1 MKIKTV
7 SMIGLGAVGCAVA
20 PELIR
25 LLPRESLRIVAGGAR
40 KARLE
45 RQGVVVNGEHYDCF
59 VTDPETD
66 CGPADLVIVSVK
78 YHALPQAIADLKHH
92 VGEHTIL
99 LSLMNGVNSRQ
110 IIGQTYGIEKCL
122 YGICNLSTVN
132 HGNGVFTVSHMK
144 GGISIGEARNAPPY
158 SERLQAVASLFDEAG
173 IDYQIPQD
181 MVHAQWWKFLLNVG
195 GNCTNTVLR
204 GTQSYFQVLE
214 PANRA
219 RRMVM
224 EEVLKVGQA
233 EGVNIT
239 QNDVEELMG
248 VYKNYPA
255 GNTCSMLQDLL
266 KGARTENDMFCGYV
280 VELGKKHG
288 IATPVNEY
296 LYHLIDA
303 LDEVNAGAPVVR
315 VDV

>member
-1 MKIKTV
+1 MRISFLEEGRWLYEDQNRFYDRTGRG
-7 SMIGLGAVGCAVA
+7 GLCGRAGTDPAA
-20 PELIR
+20 PAGE
-25 LLPRESLRIVAGGAR
+25 PLRIVAGGAR

-132 HGNGVFTVSHMK
+132 HGIGVFTVSHMK

-204 GTQSYFQVLE
+204 
-214 PANRA
+214 A
-219 RRMVM
+219 RR
-224 EEVLKVGQA
+224 A
-233 EGVNIT
+233 T
-239 QNDVEELMG
+239 FRCWSR
-248 VYKNYPA
+248 PTA
-255 GNTCSMLQDLL
+255 R
-266 KGARTENDMFCGYV
+266 GAW
-280 VELGKKHG
+280 
-288 IATPVNEY
+288 
-296 LYHLIDA
+296 
-303 LDEVNAGAPVVR
+303 
-315 VDV
+315 